1 MFRAGDCVGTAV
13 SGGADSTALLV
24 LLDGMKNRLGITLC
38 VVHMNHGIRGGDA
51 DADER
56 FVSNL
61 ARSRGLDFI
70 SEQVDVAAEAKRHKW
85 NVEDA
90 GRRLRQSFFE
100 RVMAGHALSCIAV
113 AHTADDQAETVLAR
127 VLRGSGVRGLAGIL
141 PVKGGVVRPLI
152 ETRRE
157 SLRRYLRQANQA
169 WREDKTNWD
178 VTRMRARIRHRLLP
192 EIETNLAPA
201 VVQRLCELA
210 RIFHDEEAV
219 WSALI
224 EERFKALVQRDD
236 RGTVIRVSDLLNPL
250 RSFPECAAVEAR
262 TAGSCGR
269 NHEGAERALD
279 RCARAGSRRLVLRI
293 LERVA
298 EGGQFSFRHIEEVLQ
313 FASKPASGHGIDLA
327 QGVRVLRDFDRL
339 LFSLARPGQKL
350 AGTKAAAC
358 AYEYV
363 MSLPNGGSGDAA
375 VGEIAVPAI
384 GTRFSLKLID
394 WPSSRRETRSGASVL
409 DAGLLR
415 SPLVLRNWRPGDAYR
430 PSGHRH
436 RRKLKEVFARIRVP
450 VSERRRW
457 PVLTSAGTPV
467 WARRMPAAAE
477 FAAGNET
484 RKGLLIEEE
493 PL

>member
-1 MFRAGDCVGTAV
+1 MFRAGDRVGAAV
-13 SGGADSTALLV
+13 SGGSDSTALLL
-24 LLDGMKNRLGITLC
+24 LLDGMKNRLGITLS
-38 VVHMNHGIRGGDA
+38 VVHLNHGIRGGDA
-51 DADER
+51 DADEC
-56 FVSNL
+56 FVNSL
-61 ARSRGLDFI
+61 ARSRELDFI
-70 SEQVDVAAEAKRHKW
+70 SERVDVAAEAKRHKW

-100 RVMAGHALSCIAV
+100 RVMAEHALSCIAV

-141 PVKGGVVRPLI
+141 PVKAGVVRPLI

-157 SLRRYLRQANQA
+157 SLRRYLQKAKQA
-169 WREDKTNWD
+169 WREDETNWD
-178 VTRMRARIRHRLLP
+178 ATRMRSRIRHRLLP

-201 VVQRLCELA
+201 IVQRFCELA

-224 EERFKALVQRDD
+224 DERFKALVRRDG
-236 RGTVIRVSDLLNPL
+236 RGMVIRVPDLLNPL
-250 RSFPECAAVEAR
+250 RSFP
-262 TAGSCGR
+262 AGSAAEIQTDGSER
-269 NHEGAERALD
+269 NCEGLERALE
-279 RCARAGSRRLVLRI
+279 RRARAGSRRLVLRI
-293 LERVA
+293 LDGIA

-313 FASKPASGHGIDLA
+313 LASKPSSGHRIDLA
-327 QGVRVLRDFDRL
+327 HGVRVRRDFDCL
-339 LFSLARPGQKL
+339 LFSLQARPAQEP
-350 AGTKAAAC
+350 AGTKAAAS

-363 MSLPNGGSGDAA
+363 MSLASGGSAGESM
-375 VGEIAVPAI
+375 GEIAVPAI
-384 GTRFSLKLID
+384 GARFSLKLID
-394 WPSSRRETRSGASVL
+394 WPSSRRETRSEGFAL

-415 SPLVLRNWRPGDAYR
+415 PPLVLRNWRPGDAYR

-436 RRKLKEVFARIRVP
+436 RRKLKEFFALIRVP
-450 VSERRRW
+450 ANERRRW
-457 PVLTSAGTPV
+457 PVLTSAGTLV

-484 RKGLLIEEE
+484 RKGLLIEEH